1 MAGYFTRNTLI
12 LVAILVAGLPSV
24 APYDYNTCSG
34 GFFPETCR
42 VRLSSHCCKS
52 GFFLSA
58 TCCRNSC
65 SYPGFFWST
74 TTSCVFITNSMCCS
88 TSSGSES
95 CCNAA
100 SYSRT
105 SSSSVNRYFTR
116 RTSTFATCYGGIYS
130 TDYCTNS
137 LSTACC
143 FSGYGVSASC
153 CRPSTCLGRNWR
165 GILSTCSGSSTYCC
179 SSSQSCCDS
188 SGYDYEQRQKS
199 YEAGAVAGG
208 VIGGIILLAIIIVV
222 PVSVVCCCRANG
234 ARGAIHADQNANAT
248 VVAVTSTSN
257 QIQPNQPYQAN
268 QPPPSANYQPPPYGY
283 NQPPASYHQ

>member
-34 GFFPETCR
+34 GFFHETCR
-42 VRLSSHCCKS
+42 VPLSSHCCKS
-52 GFFLSA
+52 GIFLSA
-58 TCCRNSC
+58 TCCRNFC
-65 SYPGFFWST
+65 SYPGFIWST
-74 TTSCVFITNSMCCS
+74 STRCFFITDSMCCS
-88 TSSGSES
+88 KSRSGSES

-105 SSSSVNRYFTR
+105 SSSSVNGYYTR
-116 RTSTFATCYGGIYS
+116 STFATCHRGIYS

-137 LSTACC
+137 LSTGCC
-143 FSGYGVSASC
+143 GYGTSASC
-153 CRPSTCLGRNWR
+153 CRPSTCVGRNWR

-179 SSSQSCCDS
+179 SSSKSCCDS
-188 SGYDYEQRQKS
+188 SGYDHEQRQKS

-234 ARGAIHADQNANAT
+234 AREAIYANQNADAT

-257 QIQPNQPYQAN
+257 QTQPNQPYQAY

-283 NQPPASYHQ
+283 NPPPVSNNQ